1 MTHADLFPEADTVIE
16 LQPTPENRTHVAKI
30 VGTVR
35 PDWSNAIMMGH
46 PVYLVDGA
54 TLFGYVPT
62 RNALTGGLKTEQH
75 PDGSES
81 IICELRSFPLPNGYK
96 IEAAA

>member
-1 MTHADLFPEADTVIE
+1 MTHADLFPEAREVIE

-30 VGTVR
+30 VGSVK

-62 RNALTGGLKTEQH
+62 RNTVTGGIKTEQH

-81 IICELRSFPLPNGYK
+81 IIFELRSFPLPNGYK